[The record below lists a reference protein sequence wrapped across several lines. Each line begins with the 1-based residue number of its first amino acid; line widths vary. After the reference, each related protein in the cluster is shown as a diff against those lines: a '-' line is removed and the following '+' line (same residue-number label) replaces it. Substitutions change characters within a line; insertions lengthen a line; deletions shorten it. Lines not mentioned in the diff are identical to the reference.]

1 MKMEGEESNEEKNI
15 ERVPVLNKIFEGL
28 VSDASEL
35 IRDLYWGVKNYLFFG
50 LISIAFGIQGLIYNI
65 DTFGERLYIPIF
77 VSGCMFFSG
86 IAQIVNYFRL
96 RKKYSRL
103 FQAQEELKS

>member
-1 MKMEGEESNEEKNI
+1 MEGEETNEENHT

-50 LISIAFGIQGLIYNI
+50 LISIAFSARASSF
-65 DTFGERLYIPIF
+65 TSF
-77 VSGCMFFSG
+77 VGSASGSE
-86 IAQIVNYFRL
+86 QTLLHV
-96 RKKYSRL
+96 
-103 FQAQEELKS
+103 

>member
-1 MKMEGEESNEEKNI
+1 MEGEASNEEHQI
-15 ERVPVLNKIFEGL
+15 ERVPLLNKIFEGL
-28 VSDASEL
+28 VSDASDL

-50 LISIAFGIQGLIYNI
+50 LISIAFGIQGLVYNI
-65 DTFGERLYIPIF
+65 DSFGERLYIPIF

-86 IAQIVNYFRL
+86 LVQIGNFFRL

-103 FQAQEELKS
+103 FQAQEELKA

>member
-1 MKMEGEESNEEKNI
+1 MEEDRKTLEVNHT

-65 DTFGERLYIPIF
+65 DSFGERLYIPIF

-103 FQAQEELKS
+103 FQAQEELKRP

>member
-1 MKMEGEESNEEKNI
+1 MKMEEEANEENHA
-15 ERVPVLNKIFEGL
+15 ERVPVLNKIFEGII
-28 VSDASEL
+28 SDASDL

-65 DTFGERLYIPIF
+65 DSFGERLYIPIF
-77 VSGCMFFSG
+77 VSGCMIFSG
-86 IAQIVNYFRL
+86 LAQIVNFFRL

-103 FQAQEELKS
+103 FKAQEELKS

>member
-1 MKMEGEESNEEKNI
+1 MEGEESTEEKRI

-50 LISIAFGIQGLIYNI
+50 LIAIAFGIQGLIYNI
-65 DTFGERLYIPIF
+65 DSFGERLYIPIF

-86 IAQIVNYFRL
+86 LVQIGNFFRL

-103 FQAQEELKS
+103 FQAQEELKA

>member
-1 MKMEGEESNEEKNI
+1 MEGEAKNEEHHI
-15 ERVPVLNKIFEGL
+15 ERVPVLNTIFEGL

-65 DTFGERLYIPIF
+65 DSFGERLYIPIL

-86 IAQIVNYFRL
+86 IAQIANFFRL
-96 RKKYSRL
+96 RNKYSRL
-103 FQAQEELKS
+103 FQAQEELKRS

>member
-1 MKMEGEESNEEKNI
+1 MEGEESNEENHT

-28 VSDASEL
+28 VLDASEL

-65 DTFGERLYIPIF
+65 DSFGERLYIPIF

-103 FQAQEELKS
+103 FQAQEELKKS